1 MLMPKKAKYRKQQ
14 RRSNWSKTVDGSQLS
29 FGKFGIK
36 TLEAGWISARQI
48 EASRRAMTRYIKR
61 GGQIWIRIFPDK
73 PVSQRSPESRMG
85 GGKGAVDHYVANV
98 RPGNVMF
105 EMDGVTEV
113 VAREAMRLAAHKLSV
128 KTKFMAKE
136 RD

>member
-1 MLMPKKAKYRKQQ
+1 
-14 RRSNWSKTVDGSQLS
+14 
-29 FGKFGIK
+29 
-36 TLEAGWISARQI
+36 
-48 EASRRAMTRYIKR
+48 
-61 GGQIWIRIFPDK
+61 
-73 PVSQRSPESRMG
+73 MG